1 MTKKTEYALIAM
13 AHLSRKT
20 VEVASAR
27 DIAERYQLRLP
38 LLMNVLKTL
47 QQAGLL
53 KSVRGAAGGYWLAAP
68 PEQVSLARLV
78 RAVEGPTRLVRCAP
92 PMEAEE
98 HAGPCCELLMS
109 CPIRGPVLKVHAFFE
124 RFLDGVT
131 VAQIAFDGDF
141 ASAGGAQLRVLAQ

>member
-13 AHLSRKT
+13 AHLSRRSG
-20 VEVASAR
+20 EVASAR
-27 DIAERYQLRLP
+27 DIAQRYQLRLP

-47 QQAGLL
+47 QQSGLL

-68 PEQVSLARLV
+68 PEQVSLSRLV

-92 PMEAEE
+92 PMESEE
-98 HAGPCCELLMS
+98 HAGQCCELLTS
-109 CPIRGPVLKVHAFFE
+109 CPIRAPVLKVHGYFE

-131 VAQIAFDGDF
+131 VAQIAFDSDF
-141 ASAGGAQLRVLAQ
+141 ASTTGAPLRVLAQ